1 MTEDHDTPE
10 TTPAATE
17 VSLGDLASSAADVA
31 VAEAPVRESRGPDA
45 HGWFRG
51 TGRRK
56 AAVARV
62 RLKAGSG
69 QFHIRGRVRTR
80 PLEEYFNETR
90 DRDSITNVLKNTDT
104 VGKVDVYVNCD
115 GGGFMGQAGAI
126 VLGLGRAL
134 REFDPGLESNL
145 REHGYLT
152 RDARKVERKKY
163 GQAGARRRFQFS
175 KR

>member
-1 MTEDHDTPE
+1 MLENTDTEST
-10 TTPAATE
+10 
-17 VSLGDLASSAADVA
+17 SLGDLASTAAEV
-31 VAEAPVRESRGPDA
+31 APVHESRGPDA
-45 HGWFRG
+45 HGWYRG

-56 AAVARV
+56 TAVARV
-62 RLKAGSG
+62 RLKSGSG
-69 QFHIRGRVRTR
+69 EFQIRGRVKSK
-80 PLEEYFNETR
+80 PLTEYFNEMR
-90 DRDSITNVLKNTDT
+90 DRDAILGVLKNTGT
-104 VGKVDVYVNCD
+104 EGKVDVFVNCD

-134 REFDPGLESNL
+134 REYDPNLDSVL

-163 GQAGARRRFQFS
+163 GQPGARRRFQFS

>member
-1 MTEDHDTPE
+1 MTEDHDATE
-10 TTPAATE
+10 TTPATSE
-17 VSLGDLASSAADVA
+17 VSLGDLTSTATEMAPDAA
-31 VAEAPVRESRGPDA
+31 PIRESRGPDA
-45 HGWFRG
+45 HGWYRG

-56 AAVARV
+56 TAVARV

-69 QFHIRGRVRTR
+69 TFHIRGRKRTR

-90 DRDSITNVLKNTDT
+90 DRDSITNVMKNTDT

-134 REFDPGLESNL
+134 REFDPNLEPHL

-163 GQAGARRRFQFS
+163 GQPGARKRFQFS